1 MRDLQGTYVFWSES
15 YSWSYQWLQPLSR
28 HHLAKLLN
36 LSLPVPGAHF
46 LNIGVPRNRRY
57 NYCVLIGI
65 VMLFQLGEALVL
77 ISSFSLLQ
85 KMIELPTISHFMEG
99 FLQLHTLGCCV
110 PIILMVVT
118 ILVPI
123 LEVGRSFDGLGS
135 SEHWATL
142 NFHKD
147 IARACVE
154 TPTSLLISLWALV
167 WLSITI
173 FP

>member
-1 MRDLQGTYVFWSES
+1 VWDLQGTYVFWSES
-15 YSWSYQWLQPLSR
+15 YSWSYQWLQLLSR
-28 HHLAKLLN
+28 HHLAKLSN

-123 LEVGRSFDGLGS
+123 LEVGGVLTGLGRLS
-135 SEHWATL
+135 
-142 NFHKD
+142 
-147 IARACVE
+147 IGV
-154 TPTSLLISLWALV
+154 PLISIRILRGLV
-167 WLSITI
+167 WKRPPLYSFLFGRLSG
-173 FP
+173 